1 MDRLDDGQDERTNS
15 VLLNFRASK
24 SLAIFAT
31 PAQEI
36 LPPQFPLLGGGDRPC
51 PVFDFRR

>member
-31 PAQEI
+31 PALDM
-36 LPPQFPLLGGGDRPC
+36 LPPQFPLTAWAA
-51 PVFDFRR
+51 VIAFAAF